1 PPRLDRGA
9 AVDRRG
15 GAGPSALLRR
25 HRLDRRRHRHGQ
37 VRPGRRHGARGHRR
51 SPPARHRLRRRAGTR
66 GGSAADRPRRH
77 LDPGPGRPGR
87 AGPDLRR
94 RAARRVAAPGRH
106 APDAGR
112 HDRARSD
119 PMSTP
124 TTGGSTAPA
133 GDTAPGPDALLSD
146 PGIAGEALATMWRI
160 RLFEEAVEDLY
171 GRGMMHGTMHL
182 SIGME
187 AVPTGTCLNLEQ
199 GDQITS
205 THRGHGHCI
214 ARGADLGR
222 MMAEL
227 LAKDN
232 GYCRGRGG
240 SMHIAD
246 VATGNLGANGIVA
259 GGVPIAAGAGL
270 TNQLTGNGRVA
281 LCFHGDGAVGEGA
294 WHEALTLAS
303 MWDLP
308 VVFVCENNQYGM
320 SMSSKKAFKVE
331 DLAEKAA
338 GYGIPGE
345 SVDGNDVHAV
355 AEATRRAIDRARAG
369 EGPSFVE
376 AVTYRWRGHSKSD
389 KNRYRT

>member
-1 PPRLDRGA
+1 M
-9 AVDRRG
+9 
-15 GAGPSALLRR
+15 
-25 HRLDRRRHRHGQ
+25 
-37 VRPGRRHGARGHRR
+37 
-51 SPPARHRLRRRAGTR
+51 T
-66 GGSAADRPRRH
+66 
-77 LDPGPGRPGR
+77 
-87 AGPDLRR
+87 
-94 RAARRVAAPGRH
+94 
-106 APDAGR
+106 
-112 HDRARSD
+112 
-119 PMSTP
+119 TP
-124 TTGGSTAPA
+124 TTGESTLPDGSADGSAGAAPRP
-133 GDTAPGPDALLSD
+133 DTLLTD
-146 PGIAGEALATMWRI
+146 PQIAGEALSTMWRI

-182 SIGME
+182 SIGEE
-187 AVPTGTCLNLEQ
+187 AIPAGTCLNLEE

-281 LCFHGDGAVGEGA
+281 VCFHGDGAVGEGA

-320 SMSSKKAFKVE
+320 SMSAQKAFKVE
-331 DLAEKAA
+331 NLAVKAT

-355 AEATRRAIDRARAG
+355 AEATRRAIDRARSG
-369 EGPSFVE
+369 GGPSFVE

-389 KNRYRT
+389 KNRYRTKEEIARWKEKDPIAAFAFRVLDAGVLDQEQLDALQADARQAIRDAVVFGTQGEEPDPAALLDAVYAPSAVDATDDRDAETALTAGATTDDAEAGR

>member
-1 PPRLDRGA
+1 M
-9 AVDRRG
+9 
-15 GAGPSALLRR
+15 
-25 HRLDRRRHRHGQ
+25 
-37 VRPGRRHGARGHRR
+37 
-51 SPPARHRLRRRAGTR
+51 T
-66 GGSAADRPRRH
+66 
-77 LDPGPGRPGR
+77 
-87 AGPDLRR
+87 
-94 RAARRVAAPGRH
+94 
-106 APDAGR
+106 
-112 HDRARSD
+112 
-119 PMSTP
+119 TP
-124 TTGGSTAPA
+124 TTGESTDRAGTAPDP
-133 GDTAPGPDALLSD
+133 GSLLTDPGPA
-146 PGIAGEALATMWRI
+146 AEALATMWRI

-187 AVPTGTCLNLEQ
+187 AVPTGTCLNLVE

-270 TNQLTGNGRVA
+270 TNRLTGNGRVA
-281 LCFHGDGAVGEGA
+281 VCFHGDGAVGEGA

-303 MWDLP
+303 MWELP

-320 SMSSKKAFKVE
+320 SMSAQKAFRVE
-331 DLAEKAA
+331 NLAVKAA

-389 KNRYRT
+389 KNRYRTKEEIAEWKEKDPIASFSHRLLESGLLDQERLDALQAEARTAIREAVVFGTRGEDPDPAALLDAVYAPSAVDATDPREAEPALTAGATTDDAEAGR